1 VTRSAKFGQVI
12 ALAVVCLPIIAVSA
26 ELRYEANI
34 VGVDDSD
41 LADLLADVSQLKTLD
56 DRLPASEE
64 ALRRRAE
71 GDLDRLKEA
80 AHSLGYWNAQF
91 VYQIDTTGDPAR
103 VTVTA
108 TLGPLYHV
116 AAVEIRGADGRPLA
130 LPGDL
135 AVPPLLLKP
144 GDPARAAPVID
155 AENALLRRST
165 HRPSLCQA
173 AERRVVVDHDNQTM
187 TVTYTLTPVRRCIL
201 SGGDRGFERLDPH
214 VEGRVRWRQG
224 DAYDNRSVDETRKAL
239 VRADCSVRSGSPRS
253 PTRPN
258 DPARIDVEAVERAHR
273 TIGAGSPTTPAS
285 AGGRCSGRTATRSQA
300 EYETVARPGQQTN
313 GVAANFRRRF
323 PRCRPDLLASP
334 RSPTIRRPPITAAAT
349 VSAGLERRFDHPD
362 RRHRARWRMWSSL
375 PLLTQ

>member
-1 VTRSAKFGQVI
+1 VTRTARFGQII
-12 ALAVVCLPIIAVSA
+12 ALAIVCSPIFAVSA

-144 GDPARAAPVID
+144 GDPARTAPVID
-155 AENALLRRST
+155 TENALLARLG
-165 HRPSLCQA
+165 HAGHPFA
-173 AERRVVVDHDNQTM
+173 KPGERRVVIDHDNQTM
-187 TVTYTLTPVRRCIL
+187 AVTYTLDPGPAMHFGPAAI
-201 SGGDRGFERLDPH
+201 SGLDRLDPAY
-214 VEGRVRWRQG
+214 VEGRIRWRQG
-224 DAYDNRSVDETRKAL
+224 DVYDNRSVDDTRKAL
-239 VRADCSVRSGSPRS
+239 IESGLFSTVRITPVADPAD
-253 PTRPN
+253 PTR
-258 DPARIDVEAVERAHR
+258 ARIDVEAV
-273 TIGAGSPTTPAS
+273 
-285 AGGRCSGRTATRSQA
+285 
-300 EYETVARPGQQTN
+300 
-313 GVAANFRRRF
+313 
-323 PRCRPDLLASP
+323 
-334 RSPTIRRPPITAAAT
+334 
-349 VSAGLERRFDHPD
+349 
-362 RRHRARWRMWSSL
+362 
-375 PLLTQ
+375 